1 MSANTPA
8 SRGDRARAFVPEL
21 IPEPVDLEPTGP
33 LTAREERDLERIHA
47 ARDHHGTARWMRG
60 KALEA
65 AFRRRLYRG
74 DGERTRQEYLDDEWD
89 GISESAA
96 YREIQEWELAAQ
108 IAEAYGRPVA
118 GSHVRALATAAPLH
132 GREAV
137 AGYYVQLRRYG
148 AGTGQRVTADVV
160 ERLGEFLTG
169 DHALE
174 AAGRGQGQL
183 PELDELFTP
192 RQLPAPRRSKP
203 TRKKDAGDALSPT
216 AVIPKFGNGWV
227 LSKEQVGRLSAWIAA
242 EAARSGTDPGQ
253 AADLLLDALTSDPA
267 PLRPWEN
274 HARQT

>member
-1 MSANTPA
+1 MTGSSGAIGR
-8 SRGDRARAFVPEL
+8 SDRMRAFVPEL

-33 LTAREERDLERIHA
+33 LSPREERDLERIHA

-96 YREIQEWELAAQ
+96 YREIQEWALAAQ

-118 GSHVRALATAAPLH
+118 GSHVRALAAAVPIH
-132 GREAV
+132 GREQV
-137 AGYYVQLRRYG
+137 TEYYVRLRRYG

-160 ERLGEFLTG
+160 ERLGEFLADGT
-169 DHALE
+169 ALE
-174 AAGRGQGQL
+174 AADRGPGRL
-183 PELDELFTP
+183 PELDGLFTP

-203 TRKKDAGDALSPT
+203 TRPKQTKAVEPT
-216 AVIPKFGNGWV
+216 AVIPKFGNWA
-227 LSKEQVGRLSAWIAA
+227 LTEEQVGRLSAWIAA
-242 EAARSGTDPGQ
+242 EAARCGTDPGR

-267 PLRPWEN
+267 PLRPWED
-274 HARQT
+274 HAG